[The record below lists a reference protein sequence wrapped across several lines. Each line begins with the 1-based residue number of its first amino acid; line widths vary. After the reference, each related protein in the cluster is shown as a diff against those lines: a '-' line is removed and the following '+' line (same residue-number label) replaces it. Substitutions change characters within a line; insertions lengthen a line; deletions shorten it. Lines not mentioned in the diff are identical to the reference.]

1 MTDTR
6 VGVVGDP
13 VGTIA
18 QAIDDAGGEPLV
30 DDPLSDPACVIAA
43 GESALYSLVPDV
55 SVPVLPVETETPGL
69 DPITHENLPQALS
82 MLLDAVQQQS
92 CSESSARSQL
102 RSTNTP
108 TNINTNTHP
117 VVGIDRP
124 DGRVHA
130 LMDVTLVT
138 AEPARISEY
147 TVMAG
152 TEQVMSVR
160 ADGIVVATPAGSH
173 GYSHDAGGPYI
184 APETGVGAVIPIAPF
199 STTGN
204 QRVLSLSDIRLT
216 IERDDASVEL
226 LADGRS
232 IGTVP
237 YSDTLCL
244 KPTATI
250 ETIRFA
256 NENEDWKG
264 SNGSTPPM

>member
-18 QAIDDAGGEPLV
+18 QAVDDAGGEPLV
-30 DDPLSDPACVIAA
+30 DDPLSDPAYVIAA
-43 GESALYSLVPDV
+43 GESALYSLIPDV
-55 SVPVLPVETETPGL
+55 SVPVLPVETGTPGL
-69 DPITHENLPQALS
+69 DPIAQEILPQSLA
-82 MLLDAVQQQS
+82 MLLDEQHHQS
-92 CSESSARSQL
+92 YPNERQSQSDSHTHSPPQ
-102 RSTNTP
+102 RV
-108 TNINTNTHP
+108 THP
-117 VVGIDRP
+117 VVGIDRS

-152 TEQVMSVR
+152 TERVMSVR

-173 GYSHDAGGPYI
+173 GYSHDAGGPCI
-184 APETGVGAVIPIAPF
+184 APETDVGAVIPIAPF

-204 QRVLSLSDIRLT
+204 QTVLPLSDIRLT

-226 LADGRS
+226 LVDGHS
-232 IGTVP
+232 TGTVP

-244 KPTATI
+244 KPVATI
-250 ETIRFA
+250 ETIRFP
-256 NENEDWKG
+256 NEDWKG

>member
-1 MTDTR
+1 MNDTR
-6 VGVVGDP
+6 VGVVGGP

-18 QAIDDAGGEPLV
+18 QAVDDAGGTPLV
-30 DDPLSDPACVIAA
+30 DDPLSDPVCVIAA

-69 DPITHENLPQALS
+69 DPITREDLPQALS
-82 MLLDAVQQQS
+82 MLLDAVQHQS
-92 CSESSARSQL
+92 GTESSTRSQL
-102 RSTNTP
+102 KSTHST
-108 TNINTNTHP
+108 THIHTHP

-124 DGRVHA
+124 DGRMHA

-152 TEQVMSVR
+152 TERVMSVR

-173 GYSHDAGGPYI
+173 GYAHDAGGPYI

-216 IERDDASVEL
+216 IERDEASVEL
-226 LADGRS
+226 LVDGRS
-232 IGTVP
+232 AGTVP

-244 KPTATI
+244 EPVATI
-250 ETIRFA
+250 ETIRFT
-256 NENEDWKG
+256 NEDWKG